1 MIPQSIRARCAL
13 LFLIG
18 CALYA
23 GSLGHE
29 WAFDDPLVYNENPAV
44 QEGFSGIPRIL
55 TTDSYAHLYERMGR
69 PSELSGGRYRPLSLI
84 TFALEHE
91 LFGNIPLVAHL
102 GNVLLYGLTLPVLF
116 LLLVRW
122 SPDRPRWAWIA
133 AILFA
138 VHPIH
143 TEVVANVKSRDE
155 ILSLLF
161 LLASLLF
168 MWRAFEIRQRR
179 ATAEP
184 RCVAPIGEHEAERG
198 VAPRNER
205 EDPELS
211 TDLERARPWVWM
223 ALSGACALLAL
234 LSKEYAVSLLLLAPA
249 MLFVF
254 AKAPLRVSV
263 RFVWP
268 IAVAVAAYL
277 WFRISAVGV
286 HRVEAV
292 DLLNDPYLLATPAQ
306 AWATKLFMLLQY
318 LRLLIWPH
326 PLSADYSYR
335 HFAYRDFQDPL
346 VWVAVVTL
354 VAGIG
359 LAWRGVRER
368 HWAGF
373 AALFCLVHLLLIS
386 NFVVEIGAMMG
397 ERLVYH
403 ASIGFA
409 MLLSGSLTWA
419 GSRFSV
425 SRDDG
430 SRHPLS
436 GLVVGSNALLGA
448 IIAAGV
454 CVTLL
459 RVPDWKND
467 VTLFTHDV
475 EVVPESARA
484 NANAG
489 RGYLLLSDESTETA
503 RKEALLERAEL
514 HLEKAI
520 EIDPEIVMA
529 YFTLGAVHDRR
540 GEYEAMERSLNEA
553 RERFPDHP
561 LFATY
566 DPILADRLAR
576 WAVEAARTGDD
587 GQARRLLE
595 RAVGL
600 DPDQASLWYYLGT
613 ARRADGDLPG
623 AIEAWEQTLRLDPT
637 LEMASEAIRRSQATL
652 PPPAERGTIER

>member
-1 MIPQSIRARCAL
+1 
-13 LFLIG
+13 
-18 CALYA
+18 
-23 GSLGHE
+23 
-29 WAFDDPLVYNENPAV
+29 V
-44 QEGFSGIPRIL
+44 PRIL
-55 TTDSYAHLYERMGR
+55 TSDSYAHLYERMDR
-69 PSELSGGRYRPLSLI
+69 PVELSGGRYRPLSLI

-91 LFGNIPLVAHL
+91 LFGNVPLVAHL
-102 GNVLLYGLTLPVLF
+102 GNVLLYGLTLPILF
-116 LLLVRW
+116 LLLVKW
-122 SPDRPRWAWIA
+122 LPDRPRWAWVA
-133 AILFA
+133 VILFA

-155 ILSLLF
+155 ILSLLL

-168 MWRAFEIRQRR
+168 LWRAFEIRRR
-179 ATAEP
+179 KFSSA
-184 RCVAPIGEHEAERG
+184 
-198 VAPRNER
+198 
-205 EDPELS
+205 
-211 TDLERARPWVWM
+211 DLERPRPWVSM
-223 ALSGACALLAL
+223 TLSGACALLAL

-254 AKAPLRVSV
+254 AKTPLRVSV
-263 RFVWP
+263 RFAWP
-268 IAVAVAAYL
+268 IVVAVAAYL
-277 WFRISAVGV
+277 WLRISAVGL

-306 AWATKLFMLLQY
+306 TWATKLFVLLQY

-346 VWVAVVTL
+346 VWVAVVAL
-354 VAGIG
+354 IAGIG
-359 LAWRGVRER
+359 FAWRGVRRR

-373 AALFCLVHLLLIS
+373 AALFFLVHLLLIS
-386 NFVVEIGAMMG
+386 NFIVEIGATMG

-409 MLLSGSLTWA
+409 MLLSGILTWA
-419 GSRFSV
+419 GSSSV
-425 SRDDG
+425 SREDG
-430 SRHPLS
+430 SRPPLS
-436 GLVVGSNALLGA
+436 RLAVGSNALLGA
-448 IIAAGV
+448 IVAAGV
-454 CVTLL
+454 YLTLL

-489 RGYLLLSDESTETA
+489 RGFLLLSDESTETA
-503 RKEALLERAEL
+503 RKEALLERAEV
-514 HLEKAI
+514 HLKKAI

-540 GEYEAMERSLNEA
+540 GEYEAMERSLNQA
-553 RERFPDHP
+553 RQRFPDHP
-561 LFATY
+561 SFATY

-576 WAVEAARTGDD
+576 WAVDAAQTGDD

-595 RAVGL
+595 RSVGL
-600 DPDQASLWYYLGT
+600 APDLASLWYYLGL

-623 AIEAWEQTLRLDPT
+623 AIDAWEQALRLDPT
-637 LEMASEAIRRSQATL
+637 LEQASEALRRSHAPSTL
-652 PPPAERGTIER
+652 PLLPERGSIER